1 MPRPLGLMLL
11 AVVIGMAGLGP
22 PAAAEPA
29 VGSTGEA
36 RRAPE
41 TRSEVQ
47 LSFAPLVKAAAPAVV
62 NIYTRRV
69 VESRASPLFDDP
81 FFRRFFGDMMMPEGQ
96 RRRILNA
103 LGSGVVV
110 DPEGLIGTTVHVV
123 DGAAALTASRPDRR
137 ELETWDWPTA
147 HPADPPPWRTH

>member
-1 MPRPLGLMLL
+1 MRISDWSSDVCSSVL
-11 AVVIGMAGLGP
+11 
-22 PAAAEPA
+22 

-96 RRRILNA
+96 RRRIQNA
-103 LGSGVVV
+103 LSPGVIVA
-110 DPEGLIGTTVHVV
+110 PARLHVPHTQSEQ
-123 DGAAALTASRPDRR
+123 A
-137 ELETWDWPTA
+137 
-147 HPADPPPWRTH
+147 

>member
-96 RRRILNA
+96 RRRIQHA
-103 LGSGVVV
+103 LGSGVIV
-110 DPEGLIGTTVHVV
+110 DPEGMSVTNVHGV
-123 DGAAALTASRPDRR
+123 DGDG
-137 ELETWDWPTA
+137 ETNGRA
-147 HPADPPPWRTH
+147 

>member
-1 MPRPLGLMLL
+1 MPRPRGLMLL
-11 AVVIGMAGLGP
+11 AVVIGMSGLGP

-81 FFRRFFGDMMMPEGQ
+81 FFRRFFGDMMMPEGTSRGIQNRQEEHRVGREGVRTCRLRGWRQ
-96 RRRILNA
+96 R
-103 LGSGVVV
+103 
-110 DPEGLIGTTVHVV
+110 TKK
-123 DGAAALTASRPDRR
+123 
-137 ELETWDWPTA
+137 
-147 HPADPPPWRTH
+147 